1 LTQAII
7 DEELEKLAKSDPG
20 NAEWQRDL
28 ARIYA
33 RIGKVDLR
41 TGQRDEARRLLQ
53 KGRAILAFLRQQS
66 PDDSTL
72 PTHLNWFD
80 SRSQ

>member
-33 RIGKVDLR
+33 RIGRSICGPASATKRGGCFRKDAQSLPFYGSNR
-41 TGQRDEARRLLQ
+41 PMIQRC
-53 KGRAILAFLRQQS
+53 QQ
-66 PDDSTL
+66 T
-72 PTHLNWFD
+72 
-80 SRSQ
+80 